1 VTSVD
6 GAAQRVILRGGRVIV
21 GDGHTVLDDATV
33 VVEHGRITTVDTGD
47 APASRPGDR
56 HVDVSGKTVMPAVV
70 NPHGHVGYMR
80 GSTTTA
86 ENFSRASV
94 LDYMRRI
101 LYAGVAT
108 FQSLGTDRDDVEI
121 GLRDQQRSG
130 ELADEGPLARFYSAG
145 VGIVAP
151 TPGSPNGG
159 PFFSTESMFEASTP
173 DDARAHVRVLAE
185 KRADI
190 VKFWIDDRHGT
201 KSKLPPEVYRAIVDE
216 AHRLGLKA
224 AAHIYTVD
232 DAKAAVRAGA
242 DVLAHLPRTGPDRE
256 LIDLMLEHD
265 VAAFT
270 SLSIQRPD
278 GTGWLDDPLVIET
291 VTPQTREYLR
301 TRIES
306 IAPQP
311 LFDTVEAYRRM
322 VDAVHQY
329 VEAGVRIV
337 FSADTGLLTQVP
349 GIAEHRE
356 LEAMVDA
363 GVSTAETIH
372 AATDRAAEFLSLDSG
387 SVTEGR
393 RADLLVL
400 DADPL
405 TDIRAVRRIDSLYLD
420 GDLVDR
426 AALRDRF
433 LDF

>member
-1 VTSVD
+1 MTSVD
-6 GAAQRVILRGGRVIV
+6 GAARRVILRGGRVIV

-33 VVEHGRITTVDTGD
+33 VVEHGRITVVDTGD
-47 APASRPGDR
+47 APPSRPGDR

-80 GSTTTA
+80 GSTTAA
-86 ENFSRASV
+86 ENFSRAGV
-94 LDYMRRI
+94 LDYLRRI

-121 GLRDQQRSG
+121 GLRDQQGSG
-130 ELADEGPLARFYSAG
+130 ELADEGPLVRFYSAG

-159 PFFSTESMFEASTP
+159 PFFSTESMFEAS
-173 DDARAHVRVLAE
+173 
-185 KRADI
+185 
-190 VKFWIDDRHGT
+190 
-201 KSKLPPEVYRAIVDE
+201 
-216 AHRLGLKA
+216 
-224 AAHIYTVD
+224 
-232 DAKAAVRAGA
+232 
-242 DVLAHLPRTGPDRE
+242 
-256 LIDLMLEHD
+256 
-265 VAAFT
+265 
-270 SLSIQRPD
+270 
-278 GTGWLDDPLVIET
+278 
-291 VTPQTREYLR
+291 TPQTREYLR

-372 AATDRAAEFLSLDSG
+372 AATGRAAEFLGLDSG
-387 SVTEGR
+387 LVTEGR